1 LSGLAIAPSGG
12 HDNLGEKLTA
22 DAVPEFKLTARAV
35 PKFADHEVGCSGER
49 RQCRTGMGPD
59 SSRCK
64 VERLDDARIRELG
77 LVV

>member
-1 LSGLAIAPSGG
+1 VAPYIPGLKAGVLRRYPIIDATQPPSVRGVGLHAGLAGLQHP
-12 HDNLGEKLTA
+12 
-22 DAVPEFKLTARAV
+22 R
-35 PKFADHEVGCSGER
+35 VGLPNGDG
-49 RQCRTGMGPD
+49 TN